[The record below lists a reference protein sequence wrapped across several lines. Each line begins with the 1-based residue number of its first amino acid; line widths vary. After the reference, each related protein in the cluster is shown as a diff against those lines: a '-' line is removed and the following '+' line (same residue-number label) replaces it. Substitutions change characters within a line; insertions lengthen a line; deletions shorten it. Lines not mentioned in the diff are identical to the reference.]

1 MTTKGDFTMQPTFL
15 INRTIQSDTNINLP
29 SARAIGSIVA
39 AAVITFSLFVIMQKL
54 IHQDSIFVGDP
65 NEIVIPNVFLAD
77 DLDSPTNTKNSLP
90 EKPKM
95 MEQPKP
101 IPTQPETPDEIATIA
116 TFSMARPTLSIE
128 KSAVGF
134 SNGGNDARPLVRI
147 QPRYP
152 IQAARDGI
160 EGWVELEFTIDS
172 SGTVKDVKVTDS
184 EPKRVFDTEAK
195 RALRKWK
202 YKPQMVDGR
211 ATELPSMQVV
221 LEFKLES

>member
-1 MTTKGDFTMQPTFL
+1 MQPTFP
-15 INRTIQSDTNINLP
+15 INTTIQTTANLRFP
-29 SARAIGSIVA
+29 SARTIGSILA
-39 AAVITFSLFVIMQKL
+39 AAIITFSLFVIMQKL
-54 IHQDSIFVGDP
+54 IHQDSIFVAEP
-65 NEIVIPNVFLAD
+65 NETYIPNVVLAD
-77 DLDSPTNTKNSLP
+77 DLDSPTNTKNELP
-90 EKPKM
+90 EKPKL

-101 IPTQPETPDEIATIA
+101 VPTQPETPNEIAKIG
-116 TFSMARPTLSIE
+116 TFSMARPTLTIE

-147 QPRYP
+147 QPKYP
-152 IQAARDGI
+152 NQAARDGI
-160 EGWVELEFTIDS
+160 EGWVQLEFTIDS

-184 EPKRVFDTEAK
+184 EPKRTFDTEAK

-211 ATELPSMQVV
+211 ATDLPSMQVV